1 MMRSTNSVGRT
12 LGILLLLHLVV
23 GLTAPFIIL
32 HAVTGS
38 RGFLLTAAEN
48 AVQVRT
54 AVFLLTIGS
63 AMAIAVSAA
72 VLPTFR
78 RYSSAMAFWLF
89 ALAIAGFSLQSVD
102 NGRLLSMLSLSQ
114 QYASAGVAKAEL
126 FESLALVVGSA
137 RKWAHYTYLLVAVSW
152 IFLLFLVLFRFR
164 LVPRAL
170 AAFGLIGSL
179 LQIAGVTVRGMLGY
193 SPETRLAMPLAPA
206 YAALAIWLIVKGLN
220 EQQSPLDLESS
231 GTGIAPVS

>member
-1 MMRSTNSVGRT
+1 MRSTNSVGRT

-78 RYSSAMAFWLF
+78 RYSSAMAFWLLF
-89 ALAIAGFSLQSVD
+89 PTINPSWLPNSRENDLCADKSRPSIKTCCEG
-102 NGRLLSMLSLSQ
+102 
-114 QYASAGVAKAEL
+114 AS
-126 FESLALVVGSA
+126 
-137 RKWAHYTYLLVAVSW
+137 RNW
-152 IFLLFLVLFRFR
+152 
-164 LVPRAL
+164 
-170 AAFGLIGSL
+170 
-179 LQIAGVTVRGMLGY
+179 TV
-193 SPETRLAMPLAPA
+193 
-206 YAALAIWLIVKGLN
+206 
-220 EQQSPLDLESS
+220 
-231 GTGIAPVS
+231 